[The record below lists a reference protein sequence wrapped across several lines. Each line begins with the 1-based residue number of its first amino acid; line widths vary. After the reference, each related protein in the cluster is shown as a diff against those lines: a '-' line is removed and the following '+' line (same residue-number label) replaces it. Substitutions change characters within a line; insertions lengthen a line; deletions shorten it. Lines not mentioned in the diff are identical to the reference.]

1 MMLEKLKESISA
13 SPKKFALLVTL
24 VLAIIAVGVYQVKD
38 PISGIIPN
46 ESAIAAER
54 KRLVAAQRKLK
65 AALNKNNSLIAH
77 RAELKK
83 AGNDFWLE
91 ERDGDI
97 SMAPQKILN
106 GAAEASNVSLSSMG
120 AIRVDSLSDGVSV
133 GGLYVKCAAPLGDM
147 VRFLAE
153 IDKARPRM
161 QWKQLSFYSSNS
173 KSTNTIV
180 LGGTIQFIVVKDKK
194 AQALILGEKDAENEK

>member
-1 MMLEKLKESISA
+1 
-13 SPKKFALLVTL
+13 LVTL

-38 PISGIIPN
+38 AISGIIPN

-120 AIRVDSLSDGVSV
+120 AIRIDSLSDGVSV

>member
-38 PISGIIPN
+38 AISGIIPN

-120 AIRVDSLSDGVSV
+120 AIRIDSLSDGVSV

>member
-1 MMLEKLKESISA
+1 MLEKLKESISA

-38 PISGIIPN
+38 AISGIIPN

-65 AALNKNNSLIAH
+65 AALNKNNTLIAH

>member
-1 MMLEKLKESISA
+1 
-13 SPKKFALLVTL
+13 
-24 VLAIIAVGVYQVKD
+24 
-38 PISGIIPN
+38 
-46 ESAIAAER
+46 
-54 KRLVAAQRKLK
+54 
-65 AALNKNNSLIAH
+65 
-77 RAELKK
+77 
-83 AGNDFWLE
+83 
-91 ERDGDI
+91 
-97 SMAPQKILN
+97 
-106 GAAEASNVSLSSMG
+106 
-120 AIRVDSLSDGVSV
+120 
-133 GGLYVKCAAPLGDM
+133 M

>member
-1 MMLEKLKESISA
+1 MLEKLKESISA

-38 PISGIIPN
+38 AISGIIPN